1 MTTTDIDVITTAVPP
16 PRRPT
21 SPLRELFGNA
31 SARARDLVLPAMRVA
46 FEELDPR
53 IGLVCAYHEGWVDPE
68 GNVRDGDC
76 GKLLRPTLALAVAEA
91 VGGTATAAVP
101 AAVSVE
107 TVHAFSLIHDDI
119 MDGDETRRHRAT
131 AWKAFGVPM
140 AILAGDALLGLSLSV
155 LLDAPPDRALRAIRR
170 IAHDTQRLIAGQRAD
185 LAFEV
190 RDDVTLDDY
199 ITMATGKTGALIS
212 ASCAL
217 GAELAGADAATVD
230 VFARCGERLGLA
242 FQIVDDMLGIW
253 GNAGTT
259 GKPVLSDL
267 RSRKKT
273 YPVVSALN
281 GSGPAARRLRELY
294 LGTGLLPEDDVVEA
308 AHLVEEAGG
317 RERAHRAVARCA
329 AEVTE
334 ALDRVDLPRR
344 QHDTLLAIVAG
355 MTDRVC

>member
-1 MTTTDIDVITTAVPP
+1 MTTADIDVITTVTAPP

-21 SPLRELFGNA
+21 PPSRELLRNA
-31 SARARDLVLPAMRVA
+31 SAAARDLVLPAMRVA
-46 FEELDPR
+46 FEELDPQV
-53 IGLVCAYHEGWVDPE
+53 GLVCAYHEGWVDPE
-68 GNVRDGDC
+68 GNVCAGDR

-91 VGGTATAAVP
+91 VGGTASAAVP
-101 AAVSVE
+101 AGVSVE
-107 TVHAFSLIHDDI
+107 AVHAFSLIHDDI
-119 MDGDETRRHRAT
+119 MDRDETRRHRAT

-155 LLDAPPDRALRAIRR
+155 LLDAPSDRAAVRATRR

-199 ITMATGKTGALIS
+199 ITMAIGKTGALIS
-212 ASCAL
+212 AACAL

-230 VFARCGERLGLA
+230 LFARCGDRLGLA
-242 FQIVDDMLGIW
+242 FQIVDDVLGIW
-253 GNAGTT
+253 GNPSTT
-259 GKPVLSDL
+259 GKPVFSDL

-281 GSGPAARRLRELY
+281 GSGPTARRLRELY
-294 LGTGLLPEDDVVEA
+294 LGTGPLQVEVV

-317 RERAHRAVARCA
+317 LEHARRAVARCV

-334 ALDRVDLPRR
+334 ALNRLTLPRR
-344 QHDTLLAIVAG
+344 QHDTLLAIVDG